1 MKKKYFQPIFQNII
15 QPINNSSNN
24 NDDDDDD
31 NNNSIN
37 DSKSRKRKMTSCS
50 EKHY

>member
-24 NDDDDDD
+24 NDDDDD
-31 NNNSIN
+31 NNNSIY

-50 EKHY
+50 EKH